1 LGPTILGTFLA
12 IKCEFIFG
20 GFHDTFLLIL
30 GLKFELAIWDKS
42 HSLLHEPHLFKESTR
57 KPTRKPK
64 SRIGGEFRV

>member
-1 LGPTILGTFLA
+1 LRNILA

-20 GFHDTFLLIL
+20 GFHDTFFLIL

-42 HSLLHEPHLFKESTR
+42 HSLLHEPHLFKENTR

-64 SRIGGEFRV
+64 SRIGGGGRV